1 MTEITLDNLLHT
13 PQGDLAALPPQKL
26 AQLLEEA
33 KFKRDNYKLLHER
46 VQGIVNFKYRDS
58 FNHNRVAQEKETG
71 LIRIEDDNYI
81 IAQDI
86 TKKTDWDKKK
96 LAEIIEKIKSQ
107 GDDPAEYVDVL
118 YKVSEHKFKS
128 WPSFIRK
135 VFEPARTI
143 KHGKPTYTLT
153 PKTEDA

>member
-13 PQGDLAALPPQKL
+13 PQGDLAALPPHKL

-58 FNHNRVAQEKETG
+58 FNHNRIAQEKETG